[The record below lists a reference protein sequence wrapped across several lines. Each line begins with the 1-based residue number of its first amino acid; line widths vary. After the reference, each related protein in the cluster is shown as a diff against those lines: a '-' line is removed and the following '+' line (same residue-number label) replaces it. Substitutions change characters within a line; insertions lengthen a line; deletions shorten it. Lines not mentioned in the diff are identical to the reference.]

1 MGETRWVVYGLE
13 WSRSFVSLGLGV
25 CQGLVYP
32 ESCKG
37 LGLYVVRKSHAMC
50 RRGNILKA
58 RRGKSRESMAHFWE
72 QMPVP
77 LETR

>member
-1 MGETRWVVYGLE
+1 MPLAFGEY
-13 WSRSFVSLGLGV
+13 GLGV

-32 ESCKG
+32 ESCQLCLHGKG

-50 RRGNILKA
+50 RRGNIVKA
-58 RRGKSRESMAHFWE
+58 RRGTSRGSMAHFWE